1 MTCQGMT
8 VCYDVILFQQRE
20 NKQLRDSVLRLEEEN
35 CNLAQEVVESKVELR
50 SQMDKVRSPVHMSM
64 CTVPQP
70 SISS

>member
-20 NKQLRDSVLRLEEEN
+20 NKQEEN

-50 SQMDKVRSPVHMSM
+50 SQMDKVRSPVRISM

>member
-8 VCYDVILFQQRE
+8 VCYDVILLQQRE
-20 NKQLRDSVLRLEEEN
+20 NKQLRDTVLRLEEEN

-50 SQMDKVRSPVHMSM
+50 SQMDKVRSPVHISM
-64 CTVPQP
+64 CTVPQS